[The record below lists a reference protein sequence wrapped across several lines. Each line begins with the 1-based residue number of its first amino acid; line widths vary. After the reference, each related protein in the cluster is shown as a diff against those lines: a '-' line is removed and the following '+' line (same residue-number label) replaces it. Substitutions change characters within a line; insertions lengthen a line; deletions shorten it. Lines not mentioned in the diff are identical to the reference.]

1 MKEGRIRHQE
11 RMKREDLVIYLE
23 NLLDSIRQ
31 GKVVIERE
39 DQFVSFDMPGMLKM
53 ELSVK
58 TKKEKGEL
66 SLEISWK
73 QEDEKQPAAP
83 GLRISSEEPEV
94 PELDEN
100 EADDDA
106 QDSESGEAGTDAEGE
121 DEDEYEKDDK

>member
-23 NLLDSIRQ
+23 NIANSIRQ

-39 DQFVSFDMPGMLKM
+39 DQFVSFDMPGMVKM

-66 SLEISWK
+66 SLELSWK
-73 QEDEKQPAAP
+73 QEAETQPAAP
-83 GLRISSEEPEV
+83 GLCISSEEPEI
-94 PELDEN
+94 PASDEN
-100 EADDDA
+100 EAEDDDDA
-106 QDSESGEAGTDAEGE
+106 QDSESDEAGAEEE
-121 DEDEYEKDDK
+121 DEKNDN